1 MADDAVHHPG
11 DKLGFDVTVSVAH
24 QRTPSGK
31 VELDSPPM
39 VIRAHLLPP
48 EAASP
53 AIVVASRN
61 GQPHPLAD
69 DFPQA
74 RKNWKNASG
83 NHGSVLKPEFK
94 EVAVEDQVPAQLRN
108 VDEKTLEGHGN
119 GIAWT
124 GADMGVG
131 NDDGCMGVGWHWQ
144 EYTDLP
150 RKGAT
155 SCHN

>member
-1 MADDAVHHPG
+1 
-11 DKLGFDVTVSVAH
+11 
-24 QRTPSGK
+24 
-31 VELDSPPM
+31 M

-61 GQPHPLAD
+61 GQPDPLAD

-74 RKNWKNASG
+74 RENRKNASG

-94 EVAVEDQVPAQLRN
+94 EVAVEDQVPAQLRD

-124 GADMGVG
+124 RADMSVG
-131 NDDGCMGVGWHWQ
+131 NDDGCMQRH
-144 EYTDLP
+144 
-150 RKGAT
+150 
-155 SCHN
+155 